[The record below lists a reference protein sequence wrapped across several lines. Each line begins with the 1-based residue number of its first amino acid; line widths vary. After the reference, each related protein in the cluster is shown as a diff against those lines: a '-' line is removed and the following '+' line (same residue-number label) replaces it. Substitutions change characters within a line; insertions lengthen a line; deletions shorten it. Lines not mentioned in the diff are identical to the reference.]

1 MRCASA
7 SSFTSPVR
15 AVTGQVENAR
25 NLIERKFE
33 AGLRFQP
40 VADLD
45 ELNAAAKTWRAWFQ
59 RREEATPA
67 MG

>member
-1 MRCASA
+1 M
-7 SSFTSPVR
+7 
-15 AVTGQVENAR
+15 ENAR

-45 ELNAAAKTWRAWFQ
+45 ELNAAAEDLARVVQAP
-59 RREEATPA
+59 RRSTPA
-67 MG
+67 MGCTRSEAWMTHP